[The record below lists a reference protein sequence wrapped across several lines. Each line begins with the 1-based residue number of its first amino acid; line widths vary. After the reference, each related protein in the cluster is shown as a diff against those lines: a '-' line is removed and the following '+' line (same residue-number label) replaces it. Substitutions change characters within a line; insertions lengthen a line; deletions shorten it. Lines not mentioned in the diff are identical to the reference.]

1 MPGAP
6 AAGERLD
13 QNSLP
18 LRSGRTRD
26 MRFLDTDIPSAI
38 ALVVDGN
45 AASRSV
51 LAGML
56 RDAGVGSVVQ
66 AANLPE
72 ARRLL
77 ENRRFDIVLCEYHFD
92 HDAMNGQE
100 LMDDL
105 RQAALLPLRTVV
117 VMISSEAD
125 YGHVAEAAEAALDAY
140 LIKPH
145 SEGAL
150 RERLT
155 QSRQRKRALSDV
167 IALVEAGRF
176 DEAAERARQRADER
190 GAAWVLAARIAAELY
205 LRLARPNDAT
215 TMLDAILASGALPW
229 ARLGLARAQVEAGAV
244 FQARRTL
251 ESLLGDHP
259 GYADAYDVLGRVLL
273 DEGKPAQAID
283 ALARATELTP
293 NSVGRRVK
301 LGLLQF
307 YYGDPR
313 EAIVHLDTAVRLGLN
328 SRVFDLQ
335 GLVLQAALQFDRL
348 DRRGLALSARTMSR
362 LRSDTPGSQRLRRF
376 EATVDMLH
384 ALLERRVP
392 DAIAG
397 LRNLLA
403 ECMAEDF
410 DFEAACNLLMV
421 LSRVDRVELHLADLP
436 EHVHRLA
443 ERFAV
448 SRTASEMLCG
458 ALRGSFA
465 ITERIRA
472 AHAGIGALT
481 EQAVSLT
488 LQGRPRD
495 AAVALLGQARRTLN
509 AKLMDLAVH
518 TLERHAPAIV
528 DAEQL
533 LADARALRQ
542 RYTVHGTQPRAARI
556 DDARSMAAAFRPAAT

>member
-1 MPGAP
+1 M
-6 AAGERLD
+6 RL
-13 QNSLP
+13 
-18 LRSGRTRD
+18 
-26 MRFLDTDIPSAI
+26 LDTEVPSAA

-51 LAGML
+51 LVGML
-56 RDAGVGSVVQ
+56 RHAGVGAVTQ
-66 AANLPE
+66 AVKLAE

-77 ENRRFDIVLCEYHFD
+77 ESRHFDIVLCEYHFA
-92 HDAMNGQE
+92 HESMNGQE

-105 RQAALLPLRTVV
+105 RQASLLPLRTVV
-117 VMISSEAD
+117 LMISSEAD
-125 YGHVAEAAEAALDAY
+125 YAHVAEAAEAALDAY
-140 LIKPH
+140 LLKPH
-145 SEGAL
+145 TEAAL
-150 RERLT
+150 RERLM
-155 QSRQRKRALSDV
+155 QARQRKRALADV
-167 IALVEAGRF
+167 IGLIEKERF
-176 DEAAERARQRADER
+176 DEAAGLARRRADER
-190 GAAWVLAARIAAELY
+190 GPSWVLAARIAAELY
-205 LRLARPNDAT
+205 LRLAQPNEARL
-215 TMLDAILASGALPW
+215 MLEAILRSGALPW

-251 ESLLGDHP
+251 ESLIGDHP

-273 DEGKPAQAID
+273 DEGKPAQAIE

-293 NSVGRRVK
+293 NCVGRRVK

-313 EAIVHLDTAVRLGLN
+313 EAIVHLDAAVRLGLN

-348 DRRGLALSARTMSR
+348 DRRGLALSARTIARVRADAPPSA
-362 LRSDTPGSQRLRRF
+362 RLRRF
-376 EATVDMLH
+376 EATIAMLR
-384 ALLERRVP
+384 ALLARRVP

-397 LRNLLA
+397 LRSLLA
-403 ECMAEDF
+403 ECMAPDF

-421 LSRVDRVELHLADLP
+421 LSRVDRVELHLADLAD
-436 EHVHRLA
+436 HVHRLA

-448 SRTASEMLCG
+448 SRTSCEMLCG

-472 AHAGIGALT
+472 AHAGIGRLA

-488 LQGRPRD
+488 LQGSPRD

-518 TLERHAPAIV
+518 TLERHAAAIA
-528 DAEQL
+528 DASAM
-533 LADARALRQ
+533 LADAQALRRQ
-542 RYTVHGTQPRAARI
+542 FTGYGTQPRPARI
-556 DDARSMAAAFRPAAT
+556 DDARSMTAASRPAVA